1 MLGVPYFCY
10 LETRQN
16 RLLYDS
22 MTKNPNVRRV
32 FPKWLKQPLKQAL
45 VNRQLRHAIRKLRES
60 RTDIPSRELLSEL
73 VTAWGNEGYA
83 ATLDYLEAVARL
95 SVDTSGPILECGTG
109 ATTILLAILSERR
122 NIDVWSLEHS
132 LEWKTRLTKVLARN
146 RSTRARICWSPLI
159 DYGEFVWYEPP
170 LTQMPNEF
178 SLVICDGP
186 PGSTKGGRY
195 GLLPVLGDRLPA
207 GSTILLDDA
216 ARPGELEVIKKWE
229 QEVGFEI
236 ELTGSSTRQFT
247 VMRRLN

>member
-1 MLGVPYFCY
+1 MI
-10 LETRQN
+10 R
-16 RLLYDS
+16 
-22 MTKNPNVRRV
+22 NPNVRRV
-32 FPKWLKQPLKQAL
+32 FPERIKRPVKRAL
-45 VNRQLRHAIRKLRES
+45 LNRQLRHAIRKLRKF
-60 RTDIPSRELLSEL
+60 DMDVPSRELLSEL
-73 VTAWGNEGYA
+73 ITGWGNESYA

-95 SVDTSGPILECGTG
+95 SIDTRGPILECGTG

-122 NIDVWSLEHS
+122 NIEVWSLEHS
-132 LEWKTRLTKVLARN
+132 PEWKTRLTKVLARN
-146 RSTRARICWSPLI
+146 RITRVRVCWSPLI

-170 LTQMPNEF
+170 LTQMPHEF

-195 GLLPVLGDRLPA
+195 GLLPVLGDRLPT

-229 QEVGFEI
+229 REVGFET
-236 ELTGSSTRQFT
+236 EVTGSSARQFT

>member
-1 MLGVPYFCY
+1 MI
-10 LETRQN
+10 R
-16 RLLYDS
+16 
-22 MTKNPNVRRV
+22 NPNVRRV
-32 FPKWLKQPLKQAL
+32 FPERIKRPVKRAL
-45 VNRQLRHAIRKLRES
+45 LNRQLRHAIRKLRKF
-60 RTDIPSRELLSEL
+60 DMDVPSRELLSEL
-73 VTAWGNEGYA
+73 ITGWGNESYA

-95 SVDTSGPILECGTG
+95 SIDTRGPILECGTG

-122 NIDVWSLEHS
+122 NIEVWSLEHS

-146 RSTRARICWSPLI
+146 RITRARVCWSPLI

-170 LTQMPNEF
+170 LTQMPHEF

-195 GLLPVLGDRLPA
+195 GLLPVLGDRLPT

-229 QEVGFEI
+229 QEVGVET
-236 ELTGSSTRQFT
+236 EVTKSLARQFA
-247 VMRRLN
+247 VMRRLS